1 MLGPVS
7 RMNSERTFSVQDLD
21 RECKETIVLPNVT
34 DDDVLVVQ
42 LQRRAIFFW
51 LYDNLLCGLVILG
64 PDLSFMSINVPRHEA
79 SDVHLCVLF
88 WLLPKN
94 TDRLVPI

>member
-1 MLGPVS
+1 MLDSVS
-7 RMNSERTFSVQDLD
+7 GMSKECTFSVQDLD
-21 RECKETIVLPNVT
+21 GECKETVALPNVT

-42 LQRRAIFFW
+42 WQNRAIFFW
-51 LYDNLLCGLVILG
+51 FYDNLLCGLVILG
-64 PDLSFMSINVPRHEA
+64 PDLSSMSIDVPHREI
-79 SDVHLCVLF
+79 SYVHLCVLF